1 MTTNSTRQNISF
13 ERKKRGQLYMHVWIK
28 PTMQRSKI
36 CFGSSSLFVWHVDL
50 QSVCLILN
58 YKASLVR
65 MAQGA
70 KVELDMW
77 ISIIT
82 YLRLFWWIIIPI
94 RLMVF
99 NIFAWFFI
107 VKASLVRLARGAKVE
122 LDRWRSIHHKS
133 KALRCMSLIV

>member
-1 MTTNSTRQNISF
+1 MFLGVCHGSHKYDINDNKLYWQNISF

-36 CFGSSSLFVWHVDL
+36 CFGSSSSPFASHVDL

-65 MAQGA
+65 MVQGA
-70 KVELDMW
+70 RDELDMW

-82 YLRLFWWIIIPI
+82 YLRFFSESSSLFASRSPIYLLDSLLWKCPWWDWLEEPK
-94 RLMVF
+94 L
-99 NIFAWFFI
+99 N
-107 VKASLVRLARGAKVE
+107 
-122 LDRWRSIHHKS
+122 
-133 KALRCMSLIV
+133 

>member
-1 MTTNSTRQNISF
+1 
-13 ERKKRGQLYMHVWIK
+13 MHVSIK

-36 CFGSSSLFVWHVDL
+36 CFGSSSSPFASHVDL
-50 QSVCLILN
+50 QSVCLIFN

-82 YLRLFWWIIIPI
+82 YFRLF
-94 RLMVF
+94 
-99 NIFAWFFI
+99 
-107 VKASLVRLARGAKVE
+107 
-122 LDRWRSIHHKS
+122 
-133 KALRCMSLIV
+133 